1 MNWIKR
7 ITQFGFILGLTVA
20 LLASCKQDRYEP
32 NPIVQED
39 RETIIFSLSA
49 EVSVDDSELR
59 AIDYKLGKNADGKT
73 IPMPQ
78 FSDGQLVDVHTI
90 IKSSSNVSVA
100 KTLKWRYDAQ
110 AKKLV
115 ISEADGHSIKVANFN
130 NDDNVQWYISGLI
143 GGTLDTNAKTVFF
156 QGTRE
161 LTGVQGSE
169 GDVVGSLE
177 VPYAF
182 GWTEL
187 SINTSGERDAEG
199 SYRSAKVLSSANL
212 KFSPLGSLIAYKLG
226 NQQTGAYTFA
236 PSGFTVST
244 NAFGDQGTFNLD
256 TELSSSR
263 SQSVLPS
270 WIESAESSNISY
282 RFAHN
287 QAPGAIA
294 NKQTASKTYYAWVM
308 PHTVQPTTVSTHVTM
323 MGETSRISS
332 KPLEI
337 FSTDYK
343 VKTSRLA
350 QGKIYTLRAN
360 VTTGR
365 PLLPI
370 DYVTDYNLAGGEGW
384 TYTTTNMNPQ
394 PDGVLGPL
402 RFAASHR
409 NDQSGYYNWYQLV
422 GRKHNVHNPNGENL
436 QEAIDATLGMNKY
449 VVPTSD
455 QWWGIYPSRP
465 YYYFSTDTVTLNV
478 DDVMALGSNNNL
490 LRQSYKS
497 DYSKGF
503 SEDYANKDAIVYA
516 IRFKKRQIQEP
527 VTFAS
532 DYDPASN
539 TKTFHAYSS
548 SPDDF
553 LKCAY
558 RYTRVGGRD
567 DWNLARPAIF
577 HPNPSLVNANL
588 TNRLVVDVVYLG
600 EEATPTSLNQISNA
614 QWWNDKKAKGLVISR
629 TFPAAGVVKTELPE
643 SAKIGTLVD
652 RGGWSTYWS
661 SSMRDLQSGRMVRSW
676 TVDVNLDAV
685 YGQFGWIVERYNP
698 WSWAVP
704 SSLPVRLFYKDPRSN

>member
-1 MNWIKR
+1 MTWMKR
-7 ITQFGFILGLTVA
+7 IIQFGFILGLTVA

-59 AIDYKLGKNADGKT
+59 AINYKLGKNADGKT
-73 IPMPQ
+73 VPMPQ

-90 IKSSSNVSVA
+90 IKSSSNVSVV
-100 KTLKWRYDAQ
+100 KTIKWRYDAQ
-110 AKKLV
+110 VKKLV
-115 ISEADGHSIKVANFN
+115 ISEADGYSIKVANFN

-143 GGTLDTNAKTVFF
+143 GGTLDANAKTVFF

-161 LTGVQGSE
+161 LTGVQGAE

-182 GWTEL
+182 GWTEF
-187 SINTSGERDAEG
+187 SIDTSGERDAEG

-256 TELSSSR
+256 TELPSSS

-287 QAPGAIA
+287 QGPGSIA
-294 NKQTASKTYYAWVM
+294 HKQTASKTYYAWVM

-365 PLLPI
+365 PFLPI

-384 TYTTTNMNPQ
+384 TYTTTNISPQ
-394 PDGVLGPL
+394 PDGVLGSL
-402 RFAASHR
+402 RFATSHN
-409 NDQSGYYNWYQLV
+409 NDQSGYYHWYQVV
-422 GRKHNVHNPNGENL
+422 GRRDNIDNPNGQRL
-436 QEAIDATLGMNKY
+436 QDAVDATWGSDKY
-449 VVPTSD
+449 VIPTAE
-455 QWWGIYPSRP
+455 QWWGVYPSRF
-465 YYYFSTDTVTLNV
+465 YYHFTTDTVTLNV
-478 DDVMALGSNNNL
+478 DEVMAFGSNHSL
-490 LRQSYKS
+490 LRQSYKC
-497 DYSKGF
+497 DYSQGF
-503 SEDYANKDAIVYA
+503 STDNATKDAVVYA
-516 IRFKKRQIQEP
+516 IRFKNRQVTDP
-527 VTFAS
+527 VTFAA
-532 DYDPASN
+532 DYDLEANGRKFYTYPSA
-539 TKTFHAYSS
+539 
-548 SPDDF
+548 PDDF
-553 LKCAY
+553 FKCAY

-567 DWNLARPAIF
+567 AWLSSRPSIQ

-588 TNRLVVDVVYLG
+588 TSRFVIDVVYLG
-600 EEATPTSLNQISNA
+600 EEIVPTTLDDISKA
-614 QWWNDKKAKGLVISR
+614 QWWNDKKAKGLVISK
-629 TFPAAGVVKTELPE
+629 TFSAAGVIKTDISQPTKSGSL
-643 SAKIGTLVD
+643 ID
-652 RGGWSTYWS
+652 RGGWSAHWS
-661 SSMRDLQSGRMVRSW
+661 SSLRDLQSGVVARSW
-676 TVDVNLDAV
+676 TVDVSHHSIH
-685 YGQFGWIVERYNP
+685 GHGGWTVQRYNS
-698 WSWAVP
+698 WSWAIP
-704 SSLPVRLFYKDPRSN
+704 YCLPVRLFYKDPQRK